1 MFIFILI
8 NGPWRLITQIDGTWL
23 TSGHSD
29 CMSFNAPIQERQT
42 DANIPF
48 HWADFHAQNL
58 LAKAIVERAGYI
70 YMTVDSM
77 LSLRP
82 DGHVAAS
89 DCLHYC
95 LPGPLDS
102 VINLFYNIRV
112 VES

>member
-1 MFIFILI
+1 
-8 NGPWRLITQIDGTWL
+8 
-23 TSGHSD
+23 
-29 CMSFNAPIQERQT
+29 MSFNAPIQERQT
-42 DANIPF
+42 DANMPY

-70 YMTVDSM
+70 YMNVDNM

-82 DGHVAAS
+82 DGHVAAF

-102 VINLFYNIRV
+102 VINLFYNILRV